1 MFGKYIEQLGAGA
14 DEIVDAIAK
23 DLAATEQRFPG
34 LSADEQRALANET
47 VDSFLEAAEGDR
59 DRFSAWCGARGDRLT
74 KRGWGPVDFVAFGG
88 VVRRHLVEAAIAAGG
103 DQDEGAGEVLRRLVE
118 LSGELELIW
127 TGLAPAQPQ
136 DQTNGTENAG
146 DLLASIPDG
155 VGMADLDGRLVFA
168 NLAMRR
174 MFGRESI
181 SGLVLTDIFKNGA
194 ISPDEVTRIVLR
206 EGVWEGVLPMTLA
219 DGAKRYG
226 RLKVFPVKDAGGQ
239 VRGTAALVRDVTAE
253 HEIESA
259 LREAIDHLPSI
270 MYVKGVDNRYMIV
283 NRYAASVMSAEPE
296 DIVGRPDTELF
307 PAEVIREWRGR
318 EDRAKRTGA
327 PINYEDEFDV
337 GNETRSF
344 LGTLVPLF
352 DSAGKLYAYAGIST
366 DVTDL
371 KRSEKERARLQQELL
386 LSHKA
391 ALRELA
397 TPIIPITDEVVVMP
411 LIGPID
417 SNRAKDVQRKL
428 IEGIVEYQ
436 ATFAI
441 LDLTG
446 VTIVDSMVAGSL
458 IKAAQSARLL
468 GATVLLTG
476 IKPQVAQVM
485 VQLGIDLQ
493 DVVTLGSLKSG
504 IAYAMRSL
512 SDE

>member
-1 MFGKYIEQLGAGA
+1 MFGKYIEQLEAGA
-14 DEIVDAIAK
+14 YEIVDGISK
-23 DLAATEQRFPG
+23 DLVAEEERFPG
-34 LSADEQRALANET
+34 LSADELKALASET
-47 VDSFLEAAEGDR
+47 VDSVLEAADGDR
-59 DRFSAWCGARGDRLT
+59 DRFTAWCGARGDRLT
-74 KRGWGPVDFVAFGG
+74 RRGWGPVDFVAFGSL
-88 VVRRHLVEAAIAAGG
+88 VRRHLVEAAIAAGG
-103 DQDEGAGEVLRRLVE
+103 DDAGGAGEVLRRLVE
-118 LSGELELIW
+118 LSGELELIC
-127 TGLAPAQPQ
+127 TRLGAALPV
-136 DQTNGTENAG
+136 DQSAAGAIAG

-155 VGMADLDGRLVFA
+155 VGMADLEGRLVFA
-168 NLAMRR
+168 NLTIRR
-174 MFGRESI
+174 MFGRESV
-181 SGLVLTDIFKNGA
+181 SGVALTDIFENGDL
-194 ISPDEVTRIVLR
+194 SPDEVTRIVLR
-206 EGVWEGVLPMTLA
+206 EGVWEGVLPMTLG
-219 DGAKRYG
+219 DGSKRYG
-226 RLKVFPVKDAGGQ
+226 RLKVFPVKDAGGE
-239 VRGTAALVRDVTAE
+239 VIGTAALVRDVTEE

-270 MYVKGVDNRYMIV
+270 MYVKGADNRYMVV
-283 NRYAASVMSAEPE
+283 NRYAAAVMSAEPE
-296 DIVGRPDTELF
+296 DIVGKTDTELF
-307 PAEVIREWRGR
+307 PAEVIKQWRGR
-318 EDRAKRTGA
+318 EDRAERTGA
-327 PINYEDEFDV
+327 PVNYEDEFDV
-337 GNETRSF
+337 GGETRAF

-371 KRSEKERARLQQELL
+371 KRSEEERARLQQELL
-386 LSHKA
+386 QSHKA

-476 IKPQVAQVM
+476 IRPQVAQVM
-485 VQLGIDLQ
+485 VQLGVDLQ
-493 DVVTLGSLKSG
+493 DAITLGSLKSG

-512 SDE
+512 TDE